1 MKYQTMKSLSYHIKG
16 SRKILKK
23 KKNKNLRLVSVKKK
37 LVFQKR
43 IPTQERKK
51 QTEISLS
58 EENNCLKEQIQEQI
72 ALNKILIKLVKDQHR
87 QTQDKLTQLGGDVA
101 SIQNVLE
108 GFVKS
113 ELSKKQKPSKNYFI
127 FF

>member
-16 SRKILKK
+16 YRKIFKK
-23 KKNKNLRLVSVKKK
+23 KKE
-37 LVFQKR
+37 QKSEAGFS
-43 IPTQERKK
+43 QEEISLPKDNSHSRDKK

-72 ALNKILIKLVKDQHR
+72 ALNKILIKLHR

-113 ELSKKQKPSKNYFI
+113 ELSKKQKPSKNYY
-127 FF
+127 